1 MPQFID
7 EVIEAQEMKELGQNY
22 RTSKWIWSE
31 LREQIQ
37 ATTYYTSI

>member
-7 EVIEAQEMKELGQNY
+7 EVIEAQEIKEPGQNH

-37 ATTYYTSI
+37 ATRYYTSI